1 MNHAKK
7 VDSLHLSS
15 VSFEPDAVCHTCR
28 EAALFFGSVWTQ
40 IQTVSLLCILFLLL
54 IQPATRLSFLSFS
67 KSRNSLMN
75 GRYPAT
81 FLTTLL
87 HPSLSTSTLAIPANK
102 SPTITRHIQ
111 NHKSQIT
118 TFAAMCVHFRSWNRC
133 SSCFLTFNRRC
144 NRVPC
149 WNGSLSR
156 WRIHRHGLS
165 CRSGCYERAD
175 DEVYTHLSC
184 ESCNMEAEAANCA
197 EGGKADVM
205 EARVLRGMMGNRATM
220 KRRADISGVFMR
232 LWSFREVLRGRGTSI

>member
-1 MNHAKK
+1 M
-7 VDSLHLSS
+7 
-15 VSFEPDAVCHTCR
+15 
-28 EAALFFGSVWTQ
+28 G
-40 IQTVSLLCILFLLL
+40 SLLCILLLL
-54 IQPATRLSFLSFS
+54 LMQPATRFSFLFFS
-67 KSRNSLMN
+67 KSIRSLMN
-75 GRYPAT
+75 ERYPA
-81 FLTTLL
+81 
-87 HPSLSTSTLAIPANK
+87 SCYSTSSKLINLNTAIPTSK
-102 SPTITRHIQ
+102 PPTINQTYTTTDT
-111 NHKSQIT
+111 KSQIT
-118 TFAAMCVHFRSWNRC
+118 AAAMCVHFRSWNRC

-184 ESCNMEAEAANCA
+184 ESCNIEAEAANCA

-205 EARVLRGMMGNRATM
+205 EARNAGVLRGMMGNRATM

-232 LWSFREVLRGRGTSI
+232 LWSFREVLRGRGNGKRGKRHLRMRIRML

>member
-1 MNHAKK
+1 MN
-7 VDSLHLSS
+7 
-15 VSFEPDAVCHTCR
+15 E
-28 EAALFFGSVWTQ
+28 
-40 IQTVSLLCILFLLL
+40 
-54 IQPATRLSFLSFS
+54 
-67 KSRNSLMN
+67 
-75 GRYPAT
+75 RYPAT
-81 FLTTLL
+81 SS
-87 HPSLSTSTLAIPANK
+87 HYSTSSKLINLNTAIPTSK
-102 SPTITRHIQ
+102 PPTITIQ
-111 NHKSQIT
+111 SYTNHKSQIT
-118 TFAAMCVHFRSWNRC
+118 TAAAMCVHFRSWNRC

-232 LWSFREVLRGRGTSI
+232 LWSFRQVLRGRGNSKRGKRHFRMRIRML